1 MGGFELRWVVRVT
14 VVLMMVPKILGWG
27 KEGHYVICKIAE
39 VTEVFFFL
47 NFFAGHFFL
56 SVMYFLSQFL
66 KRFSVWIKGVFN
78 FC

>member
-47 NFFAGHFFL
+47 NFFAGHFFSFCYVL
-56 SVMYFLSQFL
+56 FESILEEIECL
-66 KRFSVWIKGVFN
+66 DKRVV
-78 FC
+78 